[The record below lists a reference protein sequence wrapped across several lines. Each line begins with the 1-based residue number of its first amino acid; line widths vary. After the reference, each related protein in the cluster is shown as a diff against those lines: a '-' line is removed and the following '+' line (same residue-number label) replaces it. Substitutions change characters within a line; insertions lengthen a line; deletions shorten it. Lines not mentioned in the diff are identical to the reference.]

1 MLYAPYLPRWRKLLV
16 PFTLKQP
23 VCQAIQCHFSYHW
36 CSFYV
41 VAEFQKAWNITVNKY
56 THTYSYAVHR
66 DLSGVFLRLYCV
78 ISFTRTTHAKTV
90 FAMFFFLESIYLYRH
105 CVHLPC
111 TTYVSWCCKEYIR
124 DLRCEWCVA
133 ARVYFFT
140 YLQLT
145 IKQLFTNT
153 WTFVNFFFGELF
165 FFNCIAL
172 CAVFGASLADQSQL
186 VRADNERLTVRARS
200 RGDALERQ

>member
-90 FAMFFFLESIYLYRH
+90 FAMFFFSLSLYTCTGTVCICRALLMFLDVAKSI
-105 CVHLPC
+105 
-111 TTYVSWCCKEYIR
+111 YIR

-165 FFNCIAL
+165 FF
-172 CAVFGASLADQSQL
+172 
-186 VRADNERLTVRARS
+186 
-200 RGDALERQ
+200 

>member
-90 FAMFFFLESIYLYRH
+90 FAMFFFSLSLYTCTGTVCICRALLMFLDVAKSIYVI
-105 CVHLPC
+105 CG
-111 TTYVSWCCKEYIR
+111 VSDVWLLECIFLLTCS
-124 DLRCEWCVA
+124 
-133 ARVYFFT
+133 
-140 YLQLT
+140 LQLNSFSR
-145 IKQLFTNT
+145 IREPL
-153 WTFVNFFFGELF
+153 WISSSVNSSGRP
-165 FFNCIAL
+165 
-172 CAVFGASLADQSQL
+172 VTTGS
-186 VRADNERLTVRARS
+186 S
-200 RGDALERQ
+200 R

>member
-90 FAMFFFLESIYLYRH
+90 FAMFFFPW
-105 CVHLPC
+105 V
-111 TTYVSWCCKEYIR
+111 YI
-124 DLRCEWCVA
+124 LV
-133 ARVYFFT
+133 
-140 YLQLT
+140 Q
-145 IKQLFTNT
+145 
-153 WTFVNFFFGELF
+153 
-165 FFNCIAL
+165 AL
-172 CAVFGASLADQSQL
+172 CAFAVHYLCFLMLQRVYTWSAVWVMCGCSSVFFYLLA
-186 VRADNERLTVRARS
+186 AYN
-200 RGDALERQ
+200 